1 MSKIKSC
8 TIIYK
13 FLSIGIKSGPEGV
26 RNKLSVNEVSWNS
39 ADW

>member
-13 FLSIGIKSGPEGV
+13 FLSIGIKSGPEDV
-26 RNKLSVNEVSWNS
+26 RNKLSVS
-39 ADW
+39 